1 MRKMLYESRGR
12 FTALLLAAA
21 LVIIGLLL
29 YYTEQLVDDLREESR
44 SILQFYAGMYA
55 RAASDTTSSD
65 VSFIFDEI
73 IKRTYFPIVYTD
85 ADHKPL
91 WWKGIGVDERDHSPE
106 ALRRVARIRDRMRSI
121 SKPIPITYQD
131 ITLGYLYYGD
141 STTITRLRWLPYI
154 EIGLVGLFIFVG
166 FIGFSTIK
174 KSEQRFIWVGMA
186 KETAHQLGTPISSL
200 LGWLAL
206 LRDRSYNRPG
216 TLKIIDE
223 MEQDVER
230 LNKIAQRFSQIG
242 SQADLK
248 EQNLV
253 QLLENVVAYIR
264 RRLPHMKKT
273 IRIETEFGEVR
284 SVPMNTDLMEWVV
297 ENLIKNAIDAIDH
310 DHGLIRI
317 VTGPS
322 DRRGY
327 SVYID
332 VIDNGHGISFR
343 NKNDVFRP
351 GFSTKKRGWGLGL
364 KLAKRIVEDYH
375 HGKLVVKETQQ
386 GVGTT
391 MRIYL

>member
-1 MRKMLYESRGR
+1 MKKMLYRSTGR
-12 FTALLLAAA
+12 FKAFLLAAA
-21 LVIIGLLL
+21 LIIIALLL
-29 YYTEQLVDDLREESR
+29 YYTEQLVGDLRQESR

-73 IKRTYFPIVYTD
+73 IKRTYFPIIYTD
-85 ADHKPL
+85 DHHNPL

-106 ALRRVARIRDRMRSI
+106 ALEKVNRIRERMRKI
-121 SKPIPITYQD
+121 SQPIPITYQN
-131 ITLGYLYYGD
+131 ITLGFLYYGD
-141 STTITRLRWLPYI
+141 SSTITRLRWLPYI

-174 KSEQRFIWVGMA
+174 KSEQRFLWVGMA

-216 TLKIIDE
+216 SLQVIDE
-223 MEQDVER
+223 MEQDVQR

-248 EQNLV
+248 EQNLP
-253 QLLENVVAYIR
+253 QMLENVVAYIR
-264 RRLPHMKKT
+264 RRLPHMKKK
-273 IRIETEFGEVR
+273 IRIETELGDVQM
-284 SVPMNTDLMEWVV
+284 VPMNTDLMEWVV

-317 VTGPS
+317 VTGPA

-327 SVYID
+327 TAFID
-332 VIDNGHGISFR
+332 VIDNGYGISFR

-351 GFSTKKRGWGLGL
+351 GVSTKKRGWGLGL
-364 KLAKRIVEDYH
+364 NLAKRIVEDYH
-375 HGKLVVKETQQ
+375 KGKLIVKETQH